1 MMDLSKLH
9 LHWRS
14 NTKKGIEYRSY
25 SLARS
30 YRDGGKVRKEIVLK
44 LGKLS
49 DEDVQRWRHLLQEFK
64 NPSGMATK
72 EKIIALSKDSD
83 SSNKLLAMLQA
94 TGGKRFEYIEADR
107 DADAQLYEEIS
118 QHAFAE
124 VEDPRAQDNLCYPF
138 YGTLLLILAGT
149 IAGASSI
156 RAIHEY
162 TVQKSALLCPLI
174 GTCQPPSY
182 TSLWWIITRTN
193 SAALNRVFVQ
203 WIRNVA
209 SSLGDGKKNISIDG
223 KTLRGAKKSPVHYV
237 SAFENNRGLLL
248 GQLKTEEKSNE
259 ITTIPELLK
268 VIDVNGAVVTI
279 DAMGCQKEIVHDI
292 RQRGGH
298 YIIALKGNQGNLH
311 AEVVNFFDQA
321 RSAGYKG
328 TSCKRTTTTEKGH
341 GRIEKREIVVTTD
354 LEWLD
359 CRQEW
364 TDLEALIE
372 VKSTRTIKGHT
383 TEESRYY
390 ISSKRMKP
398 KEAGIAIRQ
407 HWGIENR
414 LHWVMDVVFD
424 DDKSQAN
431 MGHAAEN
438 LGLFRRMAYCLLK
451 QDTQGA
457 RGLASMQRKAMWN
470 DDYVLHLLARF
481 IQQASTLVDN
491 A

>member
-1 MMDLSKLH
+1 MMDFSKLH

-14 NTKKGIEYRSY
+14 NKKKGIEYRSY

-30 YRDGGKVRKEIVLK
+30 YRDGRKVRKEIVLK

-49 DEDVQRWRHLLQEFK
+49 DEDAQKWRHLLQEFK
-64 NPSGMATK
+64 NPCSMASK
-72 EKIIALSKDSD
+72 EKIIALSKDND
-83 SSNKLLAMLQA
+83 SSNRLLALLQA
-94 TGGKRFEYIEADR
+94 TGEKRFDYIQADR
-107 DADAQLYEEIS
+107 DADVQLYEEVGK
-118 QHAFAE
+118 HAFGE
-124 VEDPRAQDNLCYPF
+124 IQDPRAPDNLCYPF
-138 YGTLLLILAGT
+138 YGALLLVLAAT
-149 IAGASSI
+149 LAAANSI
-156 RAIHEY
+156 KAIHEY
-162 TVQKSALLCPLI
+162 TLQKSALLCPLI
-174 GTCQPPSY
+174 GTSRPPSY

-193 SAALNRVFVQ
+193 SSALNRVFLG
-203 WIRNVA
+203 WIKNVA
-209 SSLGDGKKNISIDG
+209 ASLGNGKKNISIDG

-268 VIDVNGAVVTI
+268 VIDIDGAVVTI
-279 DAMGCQKEIVHDI
+279 DAMGCQKEIVKDI
-292 RQRGGH
+292 RERGGD
-298 YIIALKGNQGNLH
+298 YIIALKGNQGNLQ
-311 AEVVNFFDQA
+311 AEVLNFFGQA
-321 RSAGYKG
+321 RSVGYKG
-328 TSCKRTTTTEKGH
+328 ASCKAATTIENGH
-341 GRIEKREIVVTTD
+341 GRTEKRDIVVTTD
-354 LEWLD
+354 LGWLD

-364 TDLEALIE
+364 KDLQALIE
-372 VKSTRTIKGHT
+372 VKSTRTIKGQT
-383 TEESRYY
+383 TEEYRYY
-390 ISSKRMKP
+390 ISSKRMTP
-398 KEAGIAIRQ
+398 KEAGIDIRK

-414 LHWVMDVVFD
+414 LHWVMDVVFG

-451 QDTQGA
+451 QDTQGS

-481 IQQASTLVDN
+481 IQQASTLVDH